1 MLGDVTADPGSPQ
14 TVSEERAIV
23 SLHWLVRLR
32 WWAVG
37 LATSLV
43 AAANLAFAA
52 EIPWLPILALLA
64 LVGATNLLLARRT
77 RGLGAG
83 RGRLLCGVALVI
95 DALVLTA
102 ILRLTGGPSNPFSV
116 LYLVHINLAAVT
128 LGPAWTASL
137 AVLATLCYGSLFLPV
152 GTVHAHAVADA
163 DFLRHLQAMWFAFT
177 AAAGLTAYF
186 VVRLAM
192 ALERR
197 DEELAAV
204 REQATRNARLASLTT
219 LAAGAAHELG
229 SPLATIAVVAKELER
244 ACERQAGSALA
255 EDARLIREQV
265 ERCRRIL
272 EDMAS
277 GAGEPVGENP
287 QPVALAELAEDVL
300 RTLGE
305 REASRLRVTV
315 PAAAPRV
322 IVPRS
327 ALGRAI
333 GCLVRNA
340 LDASDAG
347 QPVGLAFSIHGPR
360 LRIEV
365 RDTGRGMTQEVL
377 AHAVEPFFSTKPAGG
392 GLGLGLFLVQTLA
405 ERMGGRLDLRSAPGA
420 GSTATLDLP
429 LREAA

>member
-1 MLGDVTADPGSPQ
+1 MPADVAAETGSPQ
-14 TVSEERAIV
+14 TLSDERAIV
-23 SLHWLVRLR
+23 SLPWLVRLR

-37 LATSLV
+37 LATALV
-43 AAANLAFAA
+43 AAANLALAA
-52 EIPWLPILALLA
+52 GIPSIPILSLLA
-64 LVGATNLLLARRT
+64 LVGATNLVLARRT

-95 DALVLTA
+95 DALVLTV

-128 LGPAWTASL
+128 LGPVWTASL
-137 AVLATLCYGSLFLPV
+137 AVLATFCYGSLFLPL
-152 GTVHAHAVADA
+152 GAVHAHAVAEA

-197 DEELAAV
+197 DAELAAV
-204 REQATRNARLASLTT
+204 REQATRDARLASLTT

-229 SPLATIAVVAKELER
+229 SPLATIAVVARELER
-244 ACERQAGSALA
+244 ACEREAGSTLA

-287 QPVALAELAEDVL
+287 QPVALSELADDV
-300 RTLGE
+300 RYALGE
-305 REASRLRVTV
+305 RDASRVHFTA
-315 PAAAPRV
+315 PAVAPRV
-322 IVPRS
+322 IVPRR
-327 ALGRAI
+327 ALARAVV
-333 GCLVRNA
+333 CLVRNA

-347 QPVGLAFSIHGPR
+347 QPVRLALTIQGRR

-365 RDTGRGMTQEVL
+365 QDTGRGMTQEVL
-377 AHAVEPFFSTKPAGG
+377 AHAVEPFFSTKPAGA

-405 ERMGGRLDLRSAPGA
+405 ERMGGRLDLVSTPGA
-420 GSTATLDLP
+420 GSVATLDLP
-429 LREAA
+429 LGEAA